1 MIVAKVKP
9 RSDNK
14 FDIYV
19 EDRNGEPL
27 LNSNQGYENVE
38 DAEQIVRR
46 LFGAGG
52 SPVESDLH
60 HRADPVVLTVQYR
73 DGTTK
78 TEQLR

>member
-1 MIVAKVKP
+1 MIRVDVKP

-19 EDRNGEPL
+19 SEDGEPL

-38 DAEQIVRR
+38 DAIAVARR
-46 LFGAGG
+46 LFG
-52 SPVESDLH
+52 PVQFSGKAAD
-60 HRADPVVLTVQYR
+60 RAIALRVQFR
-73 DGTTK
+73 DGTTH